1 MHRKTFRGIVLLTFS
16 AIKTIKII
24 IIGLIISV
32 PCTVHA
38 NLLTAELPW
47 KKWKQSKRLSVSS
60 RISTI
65 DHLTEIKATA
75 LVNSSLSGF
84 LLFLQDV
91 NNTPAWLTNASDSKV
106 IKHISATEH
115 IFTVSFSAI
124 WPLKPRYLQ
133 LHSHYWQNK
142 DLSVEIQ
149 LKDDFSV
156 DIEHKDAVRVKFYQ
170 GHWLLIPTL
179 NNQQQKQL
187 SIEYTFTADNGGEM
201 PKWLADQLTL
211 KFILKSMKNMSL
223 QLPQSKWQLKTIPG
237 ITELT
242 P

>member
-1 MHRKTFRGIVLLTFS
+1 LTYNVLK
-16 AIKTIKII
+16 AIKII

-32 PCTVHA
+32 SCTVHA
-38 NLLTAELPW
+38 NSLTPELPW
-47 KKWKQSKRLSVSS
+47 KKWKQSTRLSVSS

-65 DHLTEIKATA
+65 DQLTEIKATA

-91 NNTPAWLTNASDSKV
+91 NNTPAWLTNASDSKIV
-106 IKHISATEH
+106 KHISTTEH

-124 WPLKPRYLQ
+124 WPLKPRHLQ

-156 DIEHKDAVRVKFYQ
+156 EVEHSDAVRVKLYE
-170 GHWLLIPTL
+170 GHWLLTPTL

-187 SIEYTFTADNGGEM
+187 IIEYTFIAESGGEL
-201 PKWLADQLTL
+201 PKWFADQLAL
-211 KFILKSMKNMSL
+211 KSILKSMKKLSL
-223 QLPQSKWQLKTIPG
+223 LLPKSKWQQQAIPG
-237 ITELT
+237 ITELSL
-242 P
+242 